1 MTDPNSISQSSF
13 GDGSQNIAQNSGLA
27 IAKVEQVILR
37 FHISPQK
44 IRTLDRFWKSWSQ
57 DTKPPFSPDLVIG
70 GREKDRDRVISWLR
84 GNPDVLTLQGES
96 QKEVSAFLASVVQG
110 LEPEERTKI
119 LDRAVV
125 INCETS
131 WQHLIESTD
140 PLILI
145 IELADPEG
153 LGQAV
158 QNGHHVF
165 VPSNRLSS
173 DRENLLP
180 RIVHDAAEKAL
191 RGMGL
196 NRNKSHSYAT
206 LARRSLSAL
215 RRKLAIAK
223 NIQQPAWAKPSE
235 ARVLLTPLLVSNWDD
250 SCKGDRAI
258 LARLSGLTYADI
270 QDHLVRWANESDAP
284 VRRVGDVWMI
294 ASPEDAWI
302 LVARYFT
309 DDDLKRFEEV
319 AVEVLSELNPAFE
332 LPPEERMRA
341 AIDGKVLTRSNWLRE
356 GILEML
362 ALMATLS
369 PDISFHANRSGE
381 DVASRIAWQLME
393 QAKDNP
399 ILWASLSDKLPL
411 IAEAAPE
418 ILLSAIEEGLTGEKP
433 VLISLFQDRSSH
445 SALSSPHTGLLWA
458 LELLA
463 FCPDYLSRVTLSFA
477 RLTRLDPGG
486 KLSNR
491 PGSSLKTIFLWWL
504 YLHPQAKAFLPDCL
518 QIIDTIY
525 KREPDIAWDLSMSLL
540 SYHLSW
546 TERKTRWRDWVT
558 ETSLTLIIQDWMDAS
573 DAILEK
579 LIANAGV
586 NIDRWC
592 SLIDRARSMNANQ
605 KNVMVDALAI
615 LKPHKFSFEERVQIS
630 DCLRQEIFNYRES
643 SSVETQLLLEKFK
656 LSASFSGEG
665 NQISDDSNN
674 EAIDYQECP
683 NSLWSM
689 SIENIQRLEAILKQL
704 EPDDLV
710 YSHRELF
717 KYCVELP
724 GKHDLSGDERD
735 KIAENLR
742 LEALREILNLK
753 GWDGVIQLAQQVQ
766 TPRFVGV
773 ALAQTQLLPIDL
785 NLFLSENLG
794 SSDIWRHELASSYIR
809 CNAYERGELWIDAC
823 LKDNLSLWS
832 TEGYGK
838 FLLCLPFNLCL
849 LDRLD
854 AANSE
859 TQSYFWRNVERV
871 EFLGVER
878 TEWVLTKLLEFGR
891 PHLAVTKIAWV
902 LKENPELFSLDRIA
916 EVLEASVKTEP
927 SKGFDRTLF
936 PHNSAELLDYL
947 EKTEFSRDRL
957 ATLELWYLQI
967 HTHSRSPRILFDDL
981 SKNPEF
987 FVEALQCI
995 SHAENQTE
1003 ANGHDEPPNRSL
1015 AELVWHLLERW
1026 KQLPGILE
1034 DGTVDENALKSWV
1047 VKVRE
1052 LAAERDRRHI
1062 ADRYIGYRFSF
1073 SPADPDG
1080 AWPHRVVRDLI
1091 ELANSTVKDSWR
1103 TQIYNNRGV
1112 TSRSSTDGGEQERV
1126 IAEKYEK
1133 DAKQI
1138 GNQWPRTATILRKL
1152 AKEYS
1157 GEASKEDVNAELIQD
1172 FW

>member
-1 MTDPNSISQSSF
+1 MTEFDRISQSSQ
-13 GDGSQNIAQNSGLA
+13 GDNNQIIGTICGGIA
-27 IAKVEQVILR
+27 IAKVEQLTQH

-44 IRTLDRFWKSWSQ
+44 VRTLDRFWKSWSQ

-158 QNGHHVF
+158 QDGHHVF

-191 RGMGL
+191 QGMGL

-223 NIQQPAWAKPSE
+223 NIQQPAWAKPNE
-235 ARVLLTPLLVSNWDD
+235 ARALLAPLLVSAWSDSWD
-250 SCKGDRAI
+250 GDRET
-258 LARLSGLTYADI
+258 LERLSGLTYADI
-270 QDHLVRWANESDAP
+270 QTHLVRWANEPDAP
-284 VRRVGDVWMI
+284 VRRIGDVWTI
-294 ASPEDAWI
+294 ASQEDAWI
-302 LVARYFT
+302 LIARYLT
-309 DDDLKRFEEV
+309 NDDLKRFEDV
-319 AVEVLSELNPAFE
+319 AVEVLGELNPAFE
-332 LPPEERMRA
+332 LPPEERMMA
-341 AIDGKVLTRSNWLRE
+341 AIYGKVLTRSNWLRE

-369 PDISFHANRSGE
+369 PDISFHANQSGE
-381 DVASRIAWQLME
+381 DVARRIVRRLME
-393 QAKDNP
+393 QAKDNL
-399 ILWASLSDKLPL
+399 ILWASLSDKLSL
-411 IAEAAPE
+411 LAEAAPE
-418 ILLSAIEEGLTGEKP
+418 ILLDAIEDGLAGENP
-433 VLISLFQDRSSH
+433 ILISLFQDRSSH

-463 FCPDYLSRVTLSFA
+463 FYPDYLSRAALPLA

-491 PGSSLKTIFLWWL
+491 PRSSLKTIFLWWL
-504 YLHPQAKAFLPDCL
+504 YFHPQAKTYLPDCL

-525 KREPDIAWDLSMSLL
+525 KREPDVAWNLSMSLISHHHMSL
-540 SYHLSW
+540 M
-546 TERKTRWRDWVT
+546 ERKTRWRDWVT
-558 ETSLTLIIQDWMDAS
+558 ETGSRFIIQDLMDAS

-579 LIANAGV
+579 LISHAGV

-592 SLIDRARSMNANQ
+592 SLIDKARSMNVNQ
-605 KNVMVDALAI
+605 KDSIVDALEI
-615 LKPHKFSFEERVQIS
+615 LQSHEFSFEERVSIS
-630 DCLRQEIFNYRES
+630 DCLRHEIFDYR
-643 SSVETQLLLEKFK
+643 KF
-656 LSASFSGEG
+656 F
-665 NQISDDSNN
+665 DSH
-674 EAIDYQECP
+674 
-683 NSLWSM
+683 WSM
-689 SIENIQRLEAILKQL
+689 SIKNIQRLEAILMQL
-704 EPDDLV
+704 EPDDLM
-710 YSHRELF
+710 YRHRELF

-724 GKHDLSGDERD
+724 GKHDISWEERD
-735 KIAENLR
+735 KIAGNLR
-742 LEALREILNLK
+742 SEALQEILKLQ

-766 TPRFVGV
+766 TPSFVGV
-773 ALAQTQLLPIDL
+773 ALAQIQSLPIDL

-794 SSDIWRHELASSYIR
+794 SSDVWRHELASSYIR
-809 CNAYERGELWIDAC
+809 CNAYDRGELWVDDC
-823 LKDNLSLWS
+823 LKNNLSLWS
-832 TEGYGK
+832 AEEYGK
-838 FLLCLPFNLCL
+838 FLLCLPFNLYL
-849 LDRLD
+849 LDRLN

-859 TQSYFWRNVERV
+859 TQSYFWRNVKHV

-878 TEWVLTKLLEFGR
+878 TDWVLTKLLEFGR

-1003 ANGHDEPPNRSL
+1003 ANGHDEHPNRSL
-1015 AELVWHLLERW
+1015 AQLVWHLLERW

-1034 DGTVDENALKSWV
+1034 DGTVDEIALKSWV
-1047 VKVRE
+1047 VNVCE
-1052 LAAERDRRHI
+1052 LAAECDRSNI
-1062 ADRYIGYRFSF
+1062 ADRYIGYRLSF

-1080 AWPHRVVRDLI
+1080 VWPQRVVRDLI

-1126 IAEKYEK
+1126 LAEKYEK

-1138 GNQWPRTATILRKL
+1138 ANQWPQTAAILRRL
-1152 AKEYS
+1152 AKKYS